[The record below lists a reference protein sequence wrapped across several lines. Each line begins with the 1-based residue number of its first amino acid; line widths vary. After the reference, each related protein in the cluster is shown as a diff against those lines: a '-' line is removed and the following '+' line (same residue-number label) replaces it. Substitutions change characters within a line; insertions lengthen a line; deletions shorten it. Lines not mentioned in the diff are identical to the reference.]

1 MANKISSSKNN
12 NAKVSGKRKEN
23 PLFRKKLLLLFQLS
37 SE

>member
-1 MANKISSSKNN
+1 MANKIITQRFL
-12 NAKVSGKRKEN
+12 GKRKEN